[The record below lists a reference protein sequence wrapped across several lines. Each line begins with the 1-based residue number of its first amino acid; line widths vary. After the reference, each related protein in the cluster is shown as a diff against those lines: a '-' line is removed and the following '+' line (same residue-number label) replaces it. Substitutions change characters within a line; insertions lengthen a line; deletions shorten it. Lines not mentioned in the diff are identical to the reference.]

1 MTGREYRSTPLREE
15 IVINKIITVHYFE
28 YVKDYSC
35 PRQSHDFWEFL
46 YVDKGTVD
54 VTAGT
59 IEHTLNQGDIIFH
72 KPNEWHNVQANG
84 QVAPNLV
91 VVSFECDSSAMDF
104 FDGKRMRIGD
114 TEKNLLA
121 RIIREATHA
130 FSSRLNDPNLKY
142 LDKKETPDAF
152 ACEQII
158 KLSLELML
166 IEMIR
171 KALQGQGSSRLST
184 SVRENSDQEVLQ
196 KILAFLQ
203 ENVRGKISLDDVC
216 AHTLFSRSYIQRMF
230 KHQTG
235 SSIMDYYK
243 RLKIEEAKLMIRE
256 GKYNFTQIS
265 ELLSYASIHHFSRH
279 FKEITG
285 MTPSEYA
292 SSVKVKI

>member
-1 MTGREYRSTPLREE
+1 
-15 IVINKIITVHYFE
+15 
-28 YVKDYSC
+28 
-35 PRQSHDFWEFL
+35 
-46 YVDKGTVD
+46 
-54 VTAGT
+54 
-59 IEHTLNQGDIIFH
+59 
-72 KPNEWHNVQANG
+72 
-84 QVAPNLV
+84 
-91 VVSFECDSSAMDF
+91 MDF

-285 MTPSEYA
+285 HDPFGIRFLRQGKDLNRHAHTFTGY
-292 SSVKVKI
+292 SSICVFRGNGTVWAALPCFFAPAVALCFS